1 MDTSGIA
8 ADVAETA
15 TSAGKGFLGELKKV
29 GKSAFSQLLGNS
41 NDPVVDEK
49 EIAKLKKKD
58 GEFSEAEIAAIRT
71 RIAAM
76 YQSHDAVKKK
86 EEKLEQ
92 EQEEQKKEF
101 EKLEKINELRQSGNA
116 VNVDVKTAVGKASAE
131 TGKFYGAE

>member
-15 TSAGKGFLGELKKV
+15 TSAGRGFFGELKKV

-41 NDPVVDEK
+41 SDPVVDEK

-58 GEFSEAEIAAIRT
+58 NEFSEAERAAIRAKIT
-71 RIAAM
+71 EM
-76 YQSHDAVKKK
+76 YLSHDAVKKK
-86 EEKLEQ
+86 EEQLEK
-92 EQEEQKKEF
+92 EQEEQKREF

-116 VNVDVKTAVGKASAE
+116 VNVNVGTAIGKASAE
-131 TGKFYGAE
+131 TGRSYGAE